1 MKNKFGSRSI
11 FAGLI
16 ALVVCLLPGAITVA
30 AGQQQQQPASHEH
43 MHHHMPMA
51 IGKPSAE
58 PQTPQVMTK
67 APTIPDV
74 VLLDQNN
81 QKVHFYSDLIKGKT
95 VAIDFIFTTCTTIC
109 PPLTANFARIQ
120 KIMQQRGDNDLRLI
134 SVTVDPENDTP
145 ERLKKYAELFHAQP
159 GWTFVTGSRS
169 DLQQIWNAFNIY
181 LSSSQD
187 HPPTVAVGNDVTH
200 VWNYASG
207 LTSAAKMVAVID
219 TTMKS
224 KQDGTTAGTTGKK
237 EHGGGAQ

>member
-1 MKNKFGSRSI
+1 MKNRFGVRSRST
-11 FAGLI
+11 GLV
-16 ALVVCLLPGAITVA
+16 LVFWLLPGTITVVS
-30 AGQQQQQPASHEH
+30 GQQQPASHDH
-43 MHHHMPMA
+43 MHHMPV
-51 IGKPSAE
+51 AE
-58 PQTPQVMTK
+58 PQTQAPPVVTK
-67 APTIPDV
+67 APVVPDV
-74 VLLDQNN
+74 VVLDQNN
-81 QKVHFYSDLIKGKT
+81 QKLHFYRDLVQGRT

-120 KIMQQRGDNDLRLI
+120 KIMQQRGNNDLRLI

-145 ERLKKYAELFHAQP
+145 ERLKKYAEMFHAQP

-219 TTMKS
+219 TTMQS
-224 KQDGTTAGTTGKK
+224 KEDGKTAGASGKK